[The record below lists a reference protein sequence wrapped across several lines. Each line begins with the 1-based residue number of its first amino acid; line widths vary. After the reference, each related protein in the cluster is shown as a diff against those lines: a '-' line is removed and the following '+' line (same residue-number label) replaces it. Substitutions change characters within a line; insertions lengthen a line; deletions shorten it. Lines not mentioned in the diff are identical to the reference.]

1 MASLTALVFEI
12 NPLAE
17 SLGKIFFSFN
27 MIIAKLKDQN
37 GIDQTFWVKLPS
49 NKNKEIISHLSS
61 KIESLLKNDLEDETY
76 IA

>member
-37 GIDQTFWVKLPS
+37 GID
-49 NKNKEIISHLSS
+49 
-61 KIESLLKNDLEDETY
+61 
-76 IA
+76 